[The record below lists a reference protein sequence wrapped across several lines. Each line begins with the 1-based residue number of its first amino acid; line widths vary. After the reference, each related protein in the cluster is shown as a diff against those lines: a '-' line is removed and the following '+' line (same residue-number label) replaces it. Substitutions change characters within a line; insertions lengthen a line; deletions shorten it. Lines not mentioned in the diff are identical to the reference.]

1 MNLWK
6 KLSCLALAVLC
17 MMLSACGVDSGSDDQ
32 PPVTETVGAIG
43 PNAAGEIT
51 WGSQTFSVDAEALV
65 LNLQVRSNEVLDLS
79 VLSLCTNLRAL
90 TIHLTVI
97 PHIYYD
103 KFGDPYIVDYTPTDL
118 TPLTELTGLERLE
131 LNVNKIEDLS
141 PIAGLPD
148 LKSLVLW
155 IEGEVDLTPLVS
167 CDALTS
173 LALGGRGTV
182 DLTPLR
188 ECVSLSNLRVDVY
201 DSQWNTPDLSALS
214 GAPALEALSVGASN
228 GLADLDD
235 VPLSC
240 LIDLN
245 DSGDILENL
254 PLLDT
259 LTDVEFSDEHLDDIS
274 PLLLHPGVTDIVLE
288 VGAQEIESGTVIKNA
303 NDDLL
308 DALITN
314 IPTAQ
319 LREFLAGGRTITIVV
334 DKNREAGVMK

>member
-1 MNLWK
+1 M
-6 KLSCLALAVLC
+6 
-17 MMLSACGVDSGSDDQ
+17 
-32 PPVTETVGAIG
+32 
-43 PNAAGEIT
+43 
-51 WGSQTFSVDAEALV
+51 
-65 LNLQVRSNEVLDLS
+65 
-79 VLSLCTNLRAL
+79 
-90 TIHLTVI
+90 
-97 PHIYYD
+97 
-103 KFGDPYIVDYTPTDL
+103 
-118 TPLTELTGLERLE
+118 
-131 LNVNKIEDLS
+131 
-141 PIAGLPD
+141 
-148 LKSLVLW
+148 
-155 IEGEVDLTPLVS
+155 
-167 CDALTS
+167 
-173 LALGGRGTV
+173 
-182 DLTPLR
+182 
-188 ECVSLSNLRVDVY
+188 
-201 DSQWNTPDLSALS
+201 S
-214 GAPALEALSVGASN
+214 GAPALETLSAGASN

-319 LREFLAGGRTITIVV
+319 LREFLTSRGSITIMV
-334 DKNREAGVMK
+334 DNNREAGVME